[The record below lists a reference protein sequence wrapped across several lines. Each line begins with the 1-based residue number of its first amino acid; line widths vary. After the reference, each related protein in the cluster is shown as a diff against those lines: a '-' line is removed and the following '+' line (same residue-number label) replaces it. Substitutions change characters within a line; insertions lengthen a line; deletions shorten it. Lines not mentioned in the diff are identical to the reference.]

1 MANAFPR
8 LRKDEIMRTNTKV
21 NIFYKNKFV
30 ILFIIIFLFP
40 SCAAI
45 STSTTRIEG
54 HEFRKNL
61 PGLWEGYWH
70 GPGRTGK
77 RHINIIKI
85 DGNKVHLT
93 GYTARSDYSP
103 DTDEVYGRIENST
116 LLLTWPL
123 AGHNGVNDR
132 YRMIK
137 DGSNNLILDGNWRT
151 SNFSGT
157 SQLKKTE

>member
-1 MANAFPR
+1 
-8 LRKDEIMRTNTKV
+8 MRRN
-21 NIFYKNKFV
+21 KNFGIYHITKFV
-30 ILFIIIFLFP
+30 LLFFIIALFQ
-40 SCAAI
+40 SCATT
-45 STSTTRIEG
+45 STSNTHIEG
-54 HEFRKNL
+54 PEFRKNL
-61 PGLWEGYWH
+61 PGFWEGYWH

-77 RHINIIKI
+77 KHINIVKI

-93 GYTARSDYSP
+93 GFTARSDYSP

-116 LLLTWPL
+116 LFLTWPL
-123 AGHNGVNDR
+123 AGHNGVNDK

-137 DGSNNLILDGNWRT
+137 DGSKNLILEGIWRT

>member
-1 MANAFPR
+1 
-8 LRKDEIMRTNTKV
+8 MRTNTKMD
-21 NIFYKNKFV
+21 IFHITKFV
-30 ILFIIIFLFP
+30 LLFFIIFLFQ
-40 SCAAI
+40 SCAAT
-45 STSTTRIEG
+45 STSVTRIEDR
-54 HEFRKNL
+54 EFRKNL

-93 GYTARSDYSP
+93 GYTSGSDYSP

-116 LLLTWPL
+116 LLLSWPL
-123 AGHNGVNDR
+123 AGHLGVNDK

-137 DGSNNLILDGNWRT
+137 DGSNNLIFEGIWRT
-151 SNFSGT
+151 SNFSGK

>member
-1 MANAFPR
+1 
-8 LRKDEIMRTNTKV
+8 MRRNKRFGVYHIT
-21 NIFYKNKFV
+21 KFV
-30 ILFIIIFLFP
+30 LLLFIIALFQ
-40 SCAAI
+40 SCATT
-45 STSTTRIEG
+45 STSNTHIKGR
-54 HEFRKNL
+54 EFRKNL
-61 PGLWEGYWH
+61 PGFWEGYWH

-77 RHINIIKI
+77 KHINIIKI

-93 GYTARSDYSP
+93 GFTARSDYSP

-116 LLLTWPL
+116 LFLAWPL
-123 AGHNGVNDR
+123 AGHNGVNDK

-137 DGSNNLILDGNWRT
+137 DSSNNLILEGIWRT